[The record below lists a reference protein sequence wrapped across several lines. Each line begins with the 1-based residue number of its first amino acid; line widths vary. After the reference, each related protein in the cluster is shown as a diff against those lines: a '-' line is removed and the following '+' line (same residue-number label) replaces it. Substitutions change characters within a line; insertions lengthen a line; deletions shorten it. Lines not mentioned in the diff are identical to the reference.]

1 MEYELMVFKKLKDAE
16 KELNKMDLMDLD
28 IYDKLAKNG
37 IAKIPNTVYIVVID
51 ELGLLD

>member
-1 MEYELMVFKKLKDAE
+1 MEHKALVFKSVIKAE
-16 KELNKMDLMDLD
+16 KLLSSWDLWSKKIQNNLT
-28 IYDKLAKNG
+28 KNG